1 MNRQKQF
8 QIRLQVIQVDDFKC
22 RIVDL
27 SRDYKTG
34 AARLTV
40 ETESN
45 IFKAAE
51 ELFDKD
57 LTCRLVR
64 FRKRRSL
71 DANAYFWVLLNK
83 LADKMNTPA
92 VETYRRYIKHIGGN
106 NTIICVPDKAV
117 DDLISG
123 WEHNGIGWQT
133 ETQESKLKGCTNV
146 ILYYGSSTYDTKQ
159 MSRLIDMVV
168 QDCQSVGISTMTPR
182 ELATLMQ
189 GWSNE

>member
-51 ELFDKD
+51 ELLDKD

-71 DANAYFWVLLNK
+71 DANAYFWA
-83 LADKMNTPA
+83 LADELSAKIRISK
-92 VETYRRYIKHIGGN
+92 EDIYRHYIKDVADN
-106 NTIICVPDKAV
+106 YYYLCLQSEAAKAFCE
-117 DDLISG
+117 D
-123 WEHNGIGWQT
+123 W
-133 ETQESKLKGCTNV
+133 ESKGLGWMTDTCESKTKGCIN
-146 ILYYGSSTYDTKQ
+146 IFAYYGSSRYDTAQ
-159 MSRLIDMVV
+159 MSRLLDLIIA
-168 QDCQSVGISTMTPR
+168 DCEEQGISTLTPR
-182 ELATLMQ
+182 ELAALKQ

>member
-1 MNRQKQF
+1 M
-8 QIRLQVIQVDDFKC
+8 DDFKC

-51 ELFDKD
+51 ELFNTD
-57 LTCRLVR
+57 LNCRIVR
-64 FRKRRSL
+64 FRKRRTL
-71 DANAYFWVLLNK
+71 DANAYFWVLLDK
-83 LADKMNTPA
+83 LSENQNIPKTDI
-92 VETYRRYIKHIGGN
+92 YRSYIKNIGGN
-106 NTIICVPDKAV
+106 NTVVCVPDKAV
-117 DDLISG
+117 DDLRTG

-133 ETQESKLKGCTNV
+133 DVVPSKIEGCTNV
-146 ILYYGSSTYDTKQ
+146 ILYYGSSTYDSEQ
-159 MSRLIDMVV
+159 MSRLIDMVI
-168 QDCQSVGISTMTPR
+168 QDCEAVGITTMTPT
-182 ELATLMQ
+182 ELSMLKQ